1 MIRELVSKINR
12 TLSQRRAS
20 ARKKY
25 RVPIKV
31 RFAPEKNTANLTPA
45 RDDQFLS
52 GETIDVS
59 ATGVAFL
66 VSSIRIKEKYLVG
79 QERLLNLELDLM
91 GRKVRLQVFG
101 RRYEK
106 VGIHVS
112 TEKYLIG
119 AEIVSISSED
129 QRSYEYFLRHGNK
142 LNTRNVAPSLELGLD

>member
-1 MIRELVSKINR
+1 MIREIVSRING

-31 RFAPEKNTANLTPA
+31 RFAPEKNTANLTPSGE
-45 RDDQFLS
+45 DLFLS
-52 GETIDVS
+52 GESIDVS
-59 ATGVAFL
+59 STGIAFV

-79 QERLLNLELDLM
+79 QERILNLEIDLP
-91 GRKVRLQVFG
+91 GRKVRMQVLG

-119 AEIVSISSED
+119 AEITSISPED
-129 QRSYEYFLRHGNK
+129 QRSYEYFLRYGNK
-142 LNTRNVAPSLELGLD
+142 LKRNAEPSLELG